1 MLRNLINFYAQGFRN
16 MKLGKILWK
25 IIFIKLFV
33 LFVLLRFFVYDGSL
47 KDIGDERAK
56 STFVLENLT
65 KEQSFS
71 QNTTHAIKE

>member
-1 MLRNLINFYAQGFRN
+1 

-56 STFVLENLT
+56 SAFVLENLT